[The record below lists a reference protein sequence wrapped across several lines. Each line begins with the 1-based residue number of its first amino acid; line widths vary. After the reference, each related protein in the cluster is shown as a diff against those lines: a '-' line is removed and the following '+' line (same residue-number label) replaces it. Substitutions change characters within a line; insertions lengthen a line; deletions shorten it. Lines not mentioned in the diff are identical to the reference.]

1 MFYLTAV
8 TDGISAF
15 IIGTDGSA
23 SFGLADFQPAATY
36 STNSL
41 SGNGG
46 KFFFGEEDP
55 SDNTIDNQVGTVTIT
70 PATGAVSGLQDS
82 SGPNGLQTAKV
93 ISGTFVVTANG
104 TGNLGSGTVL
114 ITNGTKIFFI
124 DEGTGAAA
132 KISVVEQ

>member
-1 MFYLTAV
+1 MESRPSSLAPTALQPL
-8 TDGISAF
+8 
-15 IIGTDGSA
+15 A
-23 SFGLADFQPAATY
+23 SRTSSRLLPTPPAPW
-36 STNSL
+36 

-124 DEGTGAAA
+124 DEGAGAAA
-132 KISVVEQ
+132 TISVVEQ

>member
-1 MFYLTAV
+1 MIYLTTA

-15 IIGTDGSA
+15 FIGTDGNA
-23 SFGLADFQPAATY
+23 TFGLADFQPAATY

-70 PATGAVSGLQDS
+70 PSTGAVSGLQDS
-82 SGPNGLQTAKV
+82 SGPNGLQLAKV

-104 TGNLGSGTVL
+104 TGNLGAGTIL
-114 ITNGTKIFFI
+114 ITNGSKIFFI
-124 DEGTGAAA
+124 DEGGGAA